1 MSNSLDNLLQVM
13 DLEPLE
19 EGLYRGQSE
28 DLGFGHLFGGQV
40 LGQALA
46 AATRTVDA
54 ERAIHSFHSYF
65 LRAGDLNRPVIY
77 EVENMR
83 DGRTIS
89 TRRVSAIQHGRP
101 IFHLT
106 GSFHHLEPGFEHQ
119 SAMPRVPGPQTLAN
133 QFQLAE
139 AMRGKVPDRV
149 LDIYLKNTSIEI
161 RPVDPVDP
169 LNPTPREPVRHV
181 WMRVNGELPQN
192 PVLHSH
198 LLAYASDL
206 NFLITAAQPHGVSFL
221 TPGVKMATIDHS
233 MWFHRPVAFDQWLLY
248 SVDSPNAINSRGL
261 VRGQIFNQAGELL
274 ASTAQEGL
282 LRQKAR

>member
-1 MSNSLDNLLQVM
+1 MSNSLDTLLEVM
-13 DLEPLE
+13 DLEQLE

-46 AATRTVDA
+46 AATRTVDPA
-54 ERAIHSFHSYF
+54 REIHSFHSYF
-65 LRAGDLNRPVIY
+65 LRAGDLSRPVIY

-83 DGRTIS
+83 DGGSIS

-119 SAMPRVPGPQTLAN
+119 TDMPRVPGPEALPN

-139 AMRGKVPDRV
+139 GMRGKVPDAV
-149 LDIYLKNTSIEI
+149 LDIYLNNTSIEI
-161 RPVDPVDP
+161 RPVDPVNP
-169 LNPTPREPVRHV
+169 LNPTPREPVSHV
-181 WMRVNGELPQN
+181 WMRANGELPKGAS
-192 PVLHSH
+192 LHSH

-221 TPGVKMATIDHS
+221 TPGIKMATIDHS

-248 SVDSPNAINSRGL
+248 AVDSPNAINSRGL
-261 VRGQIFNQAGELL
+261 VRGQIFNQAGELV

-282 LRQKAR
+282 LRQKSR